1 MERISVFGDVES
13 FLDDPPRVGERKG
26 QWAPT
31 PLRYSFVS
39 VMSSVLIVTHPA
51 IADLNLTMKLNK
63 PFMLPAVLRAVAS
76 AAEDENH
83 GILSLQF
90 RELPAFRGVVG
101 ELIIGEDS
109 PWDYVGSH
117 MKSSSI
123 FSCTLPGILEID
135 YRVFL
140 RARAANQ

>member
-1 MERISVFGDVES
+1 
-13 FLDDPPRVGERKG
+13 
-26 QWAPT
+26 
-31 PLRYSFVS
+31 
-39 VMSSVLIVTHPA
+39 
-51 IADLNLTMKLNK
+51 MKLNK
-63 PFMLPAVLRAVAS
+63 PFMLAAVLGAVPS

-90 RELPAFRGVVG
+90 RELPAFHGVVG
-101 ELIIGEDS
+101 KLITGEDS
-109 PWDYVGSH
+109 PWDYVRSH

-123 FSCTLPGILEID
+123 FTCTLPGILEID